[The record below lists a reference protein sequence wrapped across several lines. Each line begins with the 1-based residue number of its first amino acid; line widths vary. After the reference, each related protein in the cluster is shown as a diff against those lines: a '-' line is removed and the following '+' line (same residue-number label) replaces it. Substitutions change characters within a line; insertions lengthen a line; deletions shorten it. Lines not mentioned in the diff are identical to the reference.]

1 MSARLRAGAATADIT
16 PRDSQFL
23 FGYPHVERWSTGVH
37 RPLFASALYL
47 SDGATPLL
55 TIGCDVLFVDRELTA
70 RARGRIEQ
78 ATGVPAANITVTAT
92 HTHSGPLTTEMLCM
106 AEDPVI
112 PAPDAGYLRLL
123 EDGVVQSAIEA
134 VRKAFD
140 AEIGLVVAN
149 GSCVGTNRHDPQGPS
164 DPDVP
169 VLAIRRQGQSELAA
183 VMLICA
189 MHPTVLHEDS
199 TLVSSDFP
207 GAARAHLQ
215 RVFGD
220 ELPVIYHIGV
230 AGDQSPRH
238 ITRANTTAEADRIG
252 TLLGKAIEASL
263 RGIQFTDAVSL
274 GCLTTKINLPPRR
287 FPSVTDAEATVDRV
301 RTVWDQLR
309 SDGADPRATRT
320 VECQLFGAEETL
332 TFSRAQSS
340 GAVAATIDRVLP
352 AEITAFQVGPWSFL
366 FWPGEL
372 FVEFG
377 LEVRSQFRDA
387 FIATMANSDL
397 QGYLVTAEA
406 VEKETYEALNALFA
420 SPESGRLVVESS
432 VRLLNEVRRP
442 R

>member
-1 MSARLRAGAATADIT
+1 MSACLQAGAATADIT

-37 RPLFASALYL
+37 RRLFASALYL
-47 SDGATPLL
+47 SDEATPLL
-55 TIGCDVLFVDRELTA
+55 TIACDVLFVDGELTA

-78 ATGVPAANITVTAT
+78 LTGVPAANITVTAT
-92 HTHSGPLTTEMLCM
+92 HTHSGPLTTEMLCA

-112 PAPDAGYLRLL
+112 PAPDPSYLRLL
-123 EDGVVQSAIEA
+123 EDGVVQSAVEA
-134 VRKAFD
+134 VRMALD
-140 AEIGLVVAN
+140 AEIGLVVAD
-149 GSCVGTNRHDPQGPS
+149 GSCVGTNRHDPRGPS

-169 VLAIRRQGQSELAA
+169 VLAIRHRGHSELAA
-183 VMLICA
+183 VLLICA

-207 GAARAHLQ
+207 GATRAHLQ
-215 RVFGD
+215 SVFGAN
-220 ELPVIYHIGV
+220 LPVIYHIGV
-230 AGDQSPRH
+230 SGDQSPRH

-263 RGIQFTDAVSL
+263 RDIQFTDQVLL
-274 GCLTTKINLPPRR
+274 GCLTTKIDLPPRR
-287 FPSVTDAEATVDRV
+287 FPSVADAEATVDRV
-301 RTVWDQLR
+301 RAVWEQLR

-332 TFSRAQSS
+332 TLSRAQSS
-340 GAVAATIDRVLP
+340 GAVARTIGRLLP
-352 AEITAFQVGPWSFL
+352 AELTAFQIGPWSFL

-377 LEVRSQFRDA
+377 LEVRSQFPGA

-420 SPESGRLVVESS
+420 SPESGRLVVENS
-432 VRLLNEVRRP
+432 VKLLNEVRRP